1 LKYGD
6 RFYYESGN
14 ELIKLTIEQLQNIRK
29 QTMSRILCNTISVDF
44 IQKYT
49 FFIANRDWNPLANCK
64 NIPSIDLNL
73 WRDKTND
80 ENDEIRKNNTGKNKK
95 IKN

>member
-1 LKYGD
+1 
-6 RFYYESGN
+6 
-14 ELIKLTIEQLQNIRK
+14 
-29 QTMSRILCNTISVDF
+29 MSRILCNTISVDF

-95 IKN
+95 IKNQKMKEIICENRGLTFIRFM